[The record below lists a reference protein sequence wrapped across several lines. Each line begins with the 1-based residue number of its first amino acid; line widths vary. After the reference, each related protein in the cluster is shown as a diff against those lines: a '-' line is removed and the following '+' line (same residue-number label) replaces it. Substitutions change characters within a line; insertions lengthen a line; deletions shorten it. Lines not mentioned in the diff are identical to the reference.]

1 MISRFLE
8 ALYTKVFINI
18 VVENSRTN
26 VYVEVCS
33 KDNVLKIANKVFDT
47 VSMNSKMFEFIK
59 SYSKESPFYYVSI
72 LDKSSAQ
79 GAVPTCANSEMGKYF
94 DIAASKYKCYS
105 KSWAYYTSEYDLES
119 IKHEYRSIGVDF
131 IFSPYVLIA
140 NFFKDKINS
149 TLAMFVLV
157 EENYLSLTV
166 FDNSKLLYAEYLDM
180 QHKEEDDTLMID
192 TPLDDDE
199 DEMLFGLDETGG
211 IDLEEIEIDDNHSIE
226 FDDFS
231 DIEDL
236 DSGDTI
242 DEFSEE
248 KDIEEIINKEKDTD
262 VSSGFNEDYQRFS
275 LIQSSLNTF
284 YRDPK
289 YDSKFI
295 ETIYIADG
303 VGISSDLKN
312 YFEEEMFLNVY
323 VRKIDIAFALCDTA
337 KAEVNAI

>member
-26 VYVEVCS
+26 IYIEVCS
-33 KDNVLKIANKVFDT
+33 KDDVLKIANKVFDT
-47 VSMNSKMFEFIK
+47 VSMNSKIFEFIK
-59 SYSKESPFYYVSI
+59 SYSKESPFYYISI

-79 GAVPTCANSEMGKYF
+79 GAIPTCTSSEMGKYF

-105 KSWAYYTSEYDLES
+105 KSWAYYTSEYDLEAL
-119 IKHEYRSIGVDF
+119 KHEYRSVGLDF
-131 IFSPYVLIA
+131 IFSPYVLVA
-140 NFFKDKINS
+140 NFFKDKIS
-149 TLAMFVLV
+149 TTLAMFVLI
-157 EENYLSLTV
+157 EENYLSLAV

-180 QHKEEDDTLMID
+180 QHKEDEDTLMIE
-192 TPLDDDE
+192 TSLDDDE
-199 DEMLFGLDETGG
+199 DEMLFGLDDSGG
-211 IDLEEIEIDDNHSIE
+211 IDLEEIEIDDDHSIE
-226 FDDFS
+226 LDDFS

-248 KDIEEIINKEKDTD
+248 QDIKEIINKEKDTD
-262 VSSGFNEDYQRFS
+262 ISSGFNEDYQRFS

-284 YRDPK
+284 YRDAK

-303 VGISSDLKN
+303 VGISSDLKS

-323 VRKIDIAFALCDTA
+323 VRKIDIALALCDAA